1 MDPQQPMGHNPY
13 DFIINPQTP
22 VKHPL
27 SGKLPD
33 FSSNPILAKYF
44 VVIGGFIVILIF
56 IGLIILIHDISK
68 PNVAALIDLT
78 AQQQEI
84 VRVANLGQEDVTQ
97 TANQNL
103 AIDTSLTIQTQQRQL
118 ISLLAQYGTV
128 VSQKQLLMDMNGNTT
143 EELNNA
149 MNNSTVDVVFA
160 QVMQNELQ
168 AYLNSLSQL
177 SNTAPTRAERILTE
191 NDYLQAKLL
200 INQVP
205 SSSSLQN

>member
-13 DFIINPQTP
+13 DFIINPETP

-44 VVIGGFIVILIF
+44 VAIGGFIVIFIF

-68 PNVAALIDLT
+68 PNVAALINLT

-97 TANQNL
+97 TSNQNL
-103 AIDTSLTIQTQQRQL
+103 AIDTSLTVQTQQRQL
-118 ISLLAQYGTV
+118 IGLLAQNGTT
-128 VSQKQLLMDMNGNTT
+128 VSQKQLLLDTNANTT
-143 EELNNA
+143 EQLNNA
-149 MNNSTVDVVFA
+149 LNNSTVDLEFA
-160 QVMQNELQ
+160 QIMQNELQ
-168 AYLNSLSQL
+168 GYLNSLNQL
-177 SNTAPTRAERILTE
+177 SITAPTRAEKLLME
-191 NDYLQAKLL
+191 NDYLQTKLL

-205 SSSSLQN
+205 STSSLQN